1 MSTLKE
7 EIMAVAA
14 YANTSPKAT
23 ELLKKYFLDL
33 ATQADKDELDL
44 WLQESAANEALF
56 DLLLRLSPGGGG
68 GGILKILIDI
78 TDKVPVKKSRWKW
91 WANRIAI
98 GIALLLLL
106 DYLIPSAPVTRL
118 LFGSDGIDFVTTT
131 VEAGDS
137 VRVVWLYPEST
148 RVELQPHAKLGYS
161 KNLYWYQ
168 RNVRLWGNARFD
180 VAPSK
185 EGPLRL
191 HAGKMFLVYPEGS
204 FTVAGDSLH
213 PFIQQP

>member
-118 LFGSDGIDFVTTT
+118 LFGSDGIDFATTT